1 MILKR
6 FSLAAVALI
15 WLGGCQTLSQQD
27 IFPETDAAIVD
38 RPASPLLSDIV
49 YSVLAGDIAVQRG
62 RFPEANKHYF
72 YAARLGRNAGLA
84 ELATKAALA
93 GQDQE
98 AAEQGVALWIEL
110 APEDVGALQVAALL
124 KAQENQLD
132 AAVDYLR
139 RVVAIKTEQGAK
151 GYMEVA
157 RLLSKINN
165 TQLRVELMRRLTV
178 GQEGDPQALFALAIV
193 EMSARNFSRAE
204 TAVVRVLQMR
214 PDWTEARVL
223 FVRVLAEQDKKL
235 ESRAALERFLKDNP
249 KDTPLRAAYA
259 RLLVEH
265 GELNAAY
272 DQFRLL
278 LKYKPED
285 GDTLFALG
293 ILALQ
298 LDRRDAAKDYF
309 RRLFDVGA
317 HRDDAAYYLGQVFEA
332 EGRKREALG
341 WYEKVSGENLSDARV
356 RVAHIYVGLGEV
368 RRAREILQQLRTQAG
383 KDTTQI
389 DLIESELLGEIK
401 QYDSAMRVLDEA
413 LVRNPG
419 DHDLLYARAM
429 MAVNM
434 GRVDLLERD
443 LQLILKQ
450 DPNHADALNA
460 LGYTLAD
467 QTDRYQEALSYI
479 KRAFELKPESAA
491 ILDSMGWVQYR
502 MGNKQEA
509 LRYLWRAMELT
520 PDSEIAAHLGEV
532 LWEQGEHKRARKV
545 WEDALSREPESEYLL
560 RVLNRYKQH
569 F

>member
-6 FSLAAVALI
+6 FSLAAVALT

-27 IFPETDAAIVD
+27 LVPDAGAVIVD
-38 RPASPLLSDIV
+38 RPVSPLISDVV

-62 RFPEANKHYF
+62 RFREANKHYF

-93 GQDQE
+93 AQDQE

-132 AAVDYLR
+132 AAVDFLR
-139 RVVAIKTEQGAK
+139 RVVAIRSGQGAK

-165 TQLRVELMRRLTV
+165 TELRVKLMRRLIK
-178 GQEGDPQALFALAIV
+178 GQEGDAQAVFALAIV
-193 EMSARNFSRAE
+193 EMSVRNFSRAE
-204 TAVVRVLQMR
+204 AAVVRVLQMR
-214 PDWTEARVL
+214 PDWTEAKVL
-223 FVRVLAEQDKKL
+223 FVRVLAEQDKKP

-278 LKYKPED
+278 LKHEPKD

-317 HRDDAAYYLGQVFEA
+317 HRDDAAYYLGQVLEA
-332 EGRKREALG
+332 EDRKREALG

-401 QYDSAMRVLDEA
+401 QYESAMRVLDGA
-413 LVRNPG
+413 LARNPG

-443 LQLILKQ
+443 LHLILEQ

-467 QTDRYQEALSYI
+467 QTDRYQEAFRYI
-479 KRAFELKPESAA
+479 ERAFKLKPESAA

-502 MGNKQEA
+502 LGNNKEA

-532 LWEQGEHKRARKV
+532 LWEHGEHKRARKV

-560 RVLNRYKQH
+560 RVLNRYKQY